1 MQNHALNAG
10 KYTRDNLDKA
20 GVVLDNPEL
29 PDLLDQAGGGLS
41 VDWLKR
47 SAVGLV
53 GKLTIR
59 HAIGLRRLL
68 GVPVDTIIGLE
79 YTHPAN
85 RDRMA
90 GLAMIRRELGGSKP
104 LTHKNL
110 LERLGCSAPIT
121 RRIEQFS
128 SWAVINNAADINT
141 PAEDVA
147 AALRDTF
154 SIPILISL
162 KWAIHSN
169 IDDILGLGEYDPY
182 MLADNTPDTPTA
194 EAVPD
199 CNTMTAEAKQARA
212 KDMIAQFASSRA
224 AKQVDSDT
232 ITGFIP
238 KEL

>member
-10 KYTRDNLDKA
+10 KYTRDKLNQWDILFDH
-20 GVVLDNPEL
+20 PEL
-29 PDLLDQAGGGLS
+29 SELLDQAGGGLS

-53 GKLTIR
+53 SKLTIR

-85 RDRMA
+85 RDKMA
-90 GLAMIRRELGGSKP
+90 GLKRIRHELGGSKP

-121 RRIEQFS
+121 RRIELFS

-141 PAEDVA
+141 PAADIA

-169 IDDILGLGEYDPY
+169 IDDILGLGEYDPSIF
-182 MLADNTPDTPTA
+182 ADNTSDAPAA
-194 EAVPD
+194 EVVPD
-199 CNTMTAEAKQARA
+199 WTEADAEAKKAHDA
-212 KDMIAQFASSRA
+212 KIIAQFAASRA
-224 AKQVDSDT
+224 AKQQPDT
-232 ITGFIP
+232 ITSFRP
-238 KEL
+238 KAL

>member
-1 MQNHALNAG
+1 MQNNALNAG

-20 GVVLDNPEL
+20 GVLLDNPEL
-29 PDLLDQAGGGLS
+29 PELLDQAGGGLS

-47 SAVGLV
+47 SSVGLV

-79 YTHPAN
+79 YTRPVN

-90 GLAMIRRELGGSKP
+90 GLRRIRHELGGRKP

-121 RRIEQFS
+121 RRIELFS
-128 SWAVINNAADINT
+128 TWAVINNASDINT
-141 PAEDVA
+141 PAADVA

-162 KWAIHSN
+162 KWAIHNN
-169 IDDILGLGEYDPY
+169 IDDILGLGDYDP
-182 MLADNTPDTPTA
+182 AIFTASETPAA
-194 EAVPD
+194 EEVPD
-199 CNTMTAEAKQARA
+199 SDIMDAEAKKAHDARI
-212 KDMIAQFASSRA
+212 IAQFASSRA
-224 AKQVDSDT
+224 DKQADSDT
-232 ITGFIP
+232 ITGFSP
-238 KEL
+238 KAL